1 MNAEIP
7 AVPDIAAGL
16 RCLNMAQLHEL
27 ANASLVPF
35 TTLIKVRSGETVNPG
50 IETVRKFLPLLAQ
63 MLPLA
68 TKEAA

>member
-1 MNAEIP
+1 
-7 AVPDIAAGL
+7 
-16 RCLNMAQLHEL
+16 MAQLHEL